1 MWHGSY
7 PVRTSD
13 NLLYVIHSIHHAHTA
28 TSGSAG
34 SDKGDYE
41 EFKKEIVLVHNDIR
55 AKHGSPALR
64 WDDRAA
70 KAAQQWADEL
80 ARTGDFR
87 HGNYEGMGQNLF
99 YNVGPEIPAQKV
111 VEYWYGEIRHY
122 DFNRPGFDENTGH
135 FTQVVWADTE
145 GIGIG
150 VKVANNRK
158 MYVVANYTPP
168 GNVQGGDNFRNN
180 VRPLIS

>member
-1 MWHGSY
+1 MPSSVCTCSFGFRSSTLCST
-7 PVRTSD
+7 PV
-13 NLLYVIHSIHHAHTA
+13 IFTA
-28 TSGSAG
+28 STGSGSGKA
-34 SDKGDYE
+34 DYE
-41 EFKKEIVLVHNDIR
+41 EFKQAIVSVHNDLR

-70 KAAQQWADEL
+70 KAAQQWAEEL
-80 ARTGDFR
+80 AKTGDFR

-111 VEYWYGEIRHY
+111 VEYWYNEIRSY
-122 DFNRPGFDENTGH
+122 DFNNPGFDENTGH
-135 FTQVVWADTE
+135 FTQVVWAATE

-150 VKVANNRK
+150 VKLANDRK

-168 GNVQGGDNFRNN
+168 GNVQGGENFRNN